1 MGSLVFLVKKC
12 LCFSAGFV
20 ILLATSPVH
29 AAEPPQKLRVA
40 YAAITAAFSIPWVAK
55 EAGIFQRHGLD
66 VELVYIAAGSR
77 AVQTLVGGSIDVA
90 AIGGPAGVDAK
101 LAGADTVYIAVPVNR
116 VIVFTVV
123 APQIQRMEEMR
134 GKSIGVTRV
143 GTVTDFFTRI
153 YLRQNG
159 MVPDRDVMIRQMGGL
174 PETVAGLKA
183 GQIQGGTF
191 GFPAVLHARAA
202 GFRVLVDYNT
212 LGYRYPLS
220 SVIVTEKLL
229 RTREPA
235 IRRFLE
241 SHIEAVHRFKTD
253 PVFAMNVIGKYTN
266 TNDRAMLEETQRVY
280 SSAFERVPYP
290 DVEDMKLGITQVS
303 ETNPRAKG
311 ADPKDFVDPRL
322 LREIEA
328 SGFVKRLYGEGK

>member
-1 MGSLVFLVKKC
+1 
-12 LCFSAGFV
+12 
-20 ILLATSPVH
+20 
-29 AAEPPQKLRVA
+29 
-40 YAAITAAFSIPWVAK
+40 
-55 EAGIFQRHGLD
+55 LD

-77 AVQTLVGGSIDVA
+77 AVQTLVGGSIDIA
-90 AIGGPAGVDAK
+90 AIGGPAGVDAR
-101 LAGADTVYIAVPVNR
+101 LAGADTIYIAIPVNR

-123 APQIQRMEEMR
+123 APQIQRVEEMR

-159 MVPDRDVMIRQMGGL
+159 LVPDRDVMIRQMGGL

-191 GFPAVLHARAA
+191 GFPSVLHARAA
-202 GFRVLVDYNT
+202 GFRVLVDYDT

-253 PVFAMNVIGKYTN
+253 PQFAMNVIGKYTN
-266 TNDRAMLEETQRVY
+266 TTDRPMLEETQRIY
-280 SSAFERVPYP
+280 ASAFERVPYP
-290 DVEDMKLGITQVS
+290 DVENMKLGITQVS
-303 ETNPRAKG
+303 ESNARAKD
-311 ADPKDFVDPRL
+311 ADPRDFVDSRL
-322 LREIEA
+322 LREIES